1 MLIFVGKKSSM
12 IPVTVYSEM
21 TPNPSTMK
29 FVANK
34 YLLPTGAS
42 VEFESKS
49 SAKGFSPLA
58 EALFDFPFVSKVFIA
73 ANFITIAKTDNVPW
87 DFITMELRE
96 FIREWISF
104 SKEVLI
110 AMPSQ
115 EQSFE
120 SNEQHLDVV
129 NMESIVS
136 KSFESSEFDEAIIDL
151 LDQYVRPAVANDGGA
166 IDYLG
171 FSQGTVTVLL
181 KGSCAGCPSSTAT
194 LKGGIENLLKQ
205 HIDAVKEVVAFNQ

>member
-1 MLIFVGKKSSM
+1 M

-42 VEFESKS
+42 VEFENKAA
-49 SAKGFSPLA
+49 AKGFSPLA

-73 ANFITIAKTDNVPW
+73 VNFVTVAKTDNVPW

-104 SKEVLI
+104 GKEVLI
-110 AMPSQ
+110 AMPNQ
-115 EQSFE
+115 IQ
-120 SNEQHLDVV
+120 LDATQNAANDAAANGSKVV
-129 NMESIVS
+129 ATQ
-136 KSFESSEFDEAIIDL
+136 FTASELDDAIIDL

-166 IDYLG
+166 IDFLG
-171 FSQGTVTVLL
+171 FEEGKVTVML

-205 HIDAVKEVVAFNQ
+205 HLPEVKEVVAFNG

>member
-1 MLIFVGKKSSM
+1 MV
-12 IPVTVYSEM
+12 PVTVYSEM

-42 VEFESKS
+42 VEFENKAA
-49 SAKGFSPLA
+49 AKGYSPLA
-58 EALFDFPFVSKVFIA
+58 EALFDFPFVNKVFIA
-73 ANFITIAKTDNVPW
+73 VNFVTVAKTDNVPW

-104 SKEVLI
+104 GKEVLI
-110 AMPSQ
+110 AMPNQVVIDTQ
-115 EQSFE
+115 ENETVAQSTTQSPVPPSFE
-120 SNEQHLDVV
+120 PSPLD
-129 NMESIVS
+129 
-136 KSFESSEFDEAIIDL
+136 DAIIDL

-166 IDYLG
+166 IDFLG
-171 FSQGTVTVLL
+171 FEEGKVTVML

-205 HIDAVKEVVAFNQ
+205 HLPEVKEVVAFNT

>member
-1 MLIFVGKKSSM
+1 M

-42 VEFESKS
+42 VEFENKAA
-49 SAKGFSPLA
+49 AKGYSPLA
-58 EALFDFPFVSKVFIA
+58 EALFDFPFVTKVFIA
-73 ANFITIAKTDNVPW
+73 VNFITVAKTDNVPW

-104 SKEVLI
+104 EKEVLI

-115 EQSFE
+115 IQHDEQPT
-120 SNEQHLDVV
+120 D
-129 NMESIVS
+129 
-136 KSFESSEFDEAIIDL
+136 SSESAPADQSTAKKANFAASPLDDAIIDL

-166 IDYLG
+166 IDFLG
-171 FSQGTVTVLL
+171 FEDGKVTVML

-205 HIDAVKEVVAFNQ
+205 HLPEVQEVVAFNA

>member
-1 MLIFVGKKSSM
+1 M

-21 TPNPSTMK
+21 TPNPNTMK

-42 VEFESKS
+42 VEFDSKM
-49 SAKGFSPLA
+49 SAKGYSPLA
-58 EALFDFPFVSKVFIA
+58 EALFDFPFVAKVFVA
-73 ANFITIAKTDNVPW
+73 SNFVTVAKTDNVPW

-96 FIREWISF
+96 FIREWIAF
-104 SKEVLI
+104 GKEVLI

-115 EQSFE
+115 IQLDPEDT
-120 SNEQHLDVV
+120 NETA
-129 NMESIVS
+129 SS
-136 KSFESSEFDEAIIDL
+136 ESSAVLPKFAASDLDDAIADL

-166 IDYLG
+166 IDFLG
-171 FSQGTVTVLL
+171 FEDGKVTVLL

-205 HIDAVKEVVAFNQ
+205 HLPEVKEVVAFNG

>member
-1 MLIFVGKKSSM
+1 M

-42 VEFESKS
+42 VEFENKAA
-49 SAKGFSPLA
+49 AKGYSPLA

-73 ANFITIAKTDNVPW
+73 VNFVTVAKTDNVPW

-104 SKEVLI
+104 GKEVLI
-110 AMPSQ
+110 AMPNQ
-115 EQSFE
+115 IQ
-120 SNEQHLDVV
+120 LDAAQ
-129 NMESIVS
+129 NTANDSAANDS
-136 KSFESSEFDEAIIDL
+136 HAAPTHFAASELDEAIIDL

-166 IDYLG
+166 IDFLG
-171 FSQGTVTVLL
+171 FNEGKVTVML

-205 HIDAVKEVVAFNQ
+205 HLPEVKEVVAFNG

>member
-1 MLIFVGKKSSM
+1 M

-34 YLLPTGAS
+34 YLLPSGAS
-42 VEFESKS
+42 VEFDSKAA
-49 SAKGFSPLA
+49 AKGYSPLA
-58 EALFDFPFVSKVFIA
+58 EALFDFPFVTKVFIA
-73 ANFITIAKTDNVPW
+73 VNFVTVAKTDNVPW

-104 SKEVLI
+104 EKEVLI

-115 EQSFE
+115 IQHEEQSDEFSTSSTTTASSPQINFE
-120 SNEQHLDVV
+120 PSELD
-129 NMESIVS
+129 
-136 KSFESSEFDEAIIDL
+136 DAIIDL

-166 IDYLG
+166 IDFLG
-171 FSQGTVTVLL
+171 FEAGKVTVML

-205 HIDAVKEVVAFNQ
+205 HLPEVKEVVAFNA

>member
-1 MLIFVGKKSSM
+1 M

-34 YLLPTGAS
+34 YLLPSGAS
-42 VEFESKS
+42 VEFDSKVA
-49 SAKGFSPLA
+49 AKGYSPLA
-58 EALFDFPFVSKVFIA
+58 EALFDFPFVTKVFIA
-73 ANFITIAKTDNVPW
+73 VNFVTVAKTDNVPW

-104 SKEVLI
+104 EKEVLI

-115 EQSFE
+115 IRHEEQSDEFSTTSTTTVSSPPINFE
-120 SNEQHLDVV
+120 PSELD
-129 NMESIVS
+129 
-136 KSFESSEFDEAIIDL
+136 DAIIDL

-166 IDYLG
+166 IDFLG
-171 FSQGTVTVLL
+171 FEAGKVTVML

-205 HIDAVKEVVAFNQ
+205 HLPEVKEVVAFNA

>member
-1 MLIFVGKKSSM
+1 M

-42 VEFESKS
+42 VEFENKAA
-49 SAKGFSPLA
+49 AKGYSPLA
-58 EALFDFPFVSKVFIA
+58 EALFDFPFVTKVFIA
-73 ANFITIAKTDNVPW
+73 VNFVTVAKTDNVPW

-104 SKEVLI
+104 EKEVLI

-115 EQSFE
+115 I
-120 SNEQHLDVV
+120 QHDTPDAAPSGAASTQTGAPQPNFAASPLD
-129 NMESIVS
+129 
-136 KSFESSEFDEAIIDL
+136 DAIIDL

-166 IDYLG
+166 IDFLG
-171 FSQGTVTVLL
+171 FEDGKVTVML

-205 HIDAVKEVVAFNQ
+205 HLPEVQEVVAFNA

>member
-1 MLIFVGKKSSM
+1 M

-42 VEFESKS
+42 VEFDSKA

-58 EALFDFPFVSKVFIA
+58 EALFDFPFVAKVFVA
-73 ANFITIAKTDNVPW
+73 SNFVTVAKTDNVPW

-104 SKEVLI
+104 GKEVLI

-115 EQSFE
+115 IQEDDLDESVPASIENKSIPTFE
-120 SNEQHLDVV
+120 AS
-129 NMESIVS
+129 
-136 KSFESSEFDEAIIDL
+136 AIDDAIMDL

-166 IDYLG
+166 IDFLG
-171 FSQGTVTVLL
+171 YKDGTVTVML

-205 HIDAVKEVVAFNQ
+205 HLTEVKEVVAFNG

>member
-1 MLIFVGKKSSM
+1 M

-21 TPNPSTMK
+21 TPNPNTMK

-42 VEFESKS
+42 VEFDTKT
-49 SAKGFSPLA
+49 SAKGYSPLA
-58 EALFDFPFVSKVFIA
+58 EALFDFPFVAKVFVA
-73 ANFITIAKTDNVPW
+73 ANFVTVAKTENVPW

-96 FIREWISF
+96 FIREWIAF
-104 SKEVLI
+104 GKEVLI

-115 EQSFE
+115 IQLDHDQETQDPATPAAQALPKFE
-120 SNEQHLDVV
+120 ASELD
-129 NMESIVS
+129 
-136 KSFESSEFDEAIIDL
+136 DAIADL

-166 IDYLG
+166 IDFLG
-171 FSQGTVTVLL
+171 FEDGKVTVLL

-205 HIDAVKEVVAFNQ
+205 HLPEVKEVVAFNG

>member
-1 MLIFVGKKSSM
+1 
-12 IPVTVYSEM
+12 M

-42 VEFESKS
+42 VEFENKAA
-49 SAKGFSPLA
+49 AKGYSPLA
-58 EALFDFPFVSKVFIA
+58 EALFDFPFVTKVFIA
-73 ANFITIAKTDNVPW
+73 VNFITVAKTDNVPW

-104 SKEVLI
+104 EKEVLI

-115 EQSFE
+115 I
-120 SNEQHLDVV
+120 QHDTPADTPSGAASTQTGAPQPNFAASPLD
-129 NMESIVS
+129 
-136 KSFESSEFDEAIIDL
+136 DAIIDL

-166 IDYLG
+166 IDFLG
-171 FSQGTVTVLL
+171 FEDGKVTVML

-205 HIDAVKEVVAFNQ
+205 HLPEVQEVVAFNA